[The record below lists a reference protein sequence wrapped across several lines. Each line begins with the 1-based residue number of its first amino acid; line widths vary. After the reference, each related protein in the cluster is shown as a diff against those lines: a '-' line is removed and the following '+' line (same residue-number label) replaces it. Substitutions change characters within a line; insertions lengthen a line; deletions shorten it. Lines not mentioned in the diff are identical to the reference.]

1 MKYSIILLL
10 KKVNEKLHNVINF
23 KSLIYHKNPSVNV
36 NDFID
41 AVMLFDEKSL
51 MMTQKK
57 IKWNL
62 NQKWVITGRKLITG
76 GRKLDKQ
83 NSEIKHTMNLYDA
96 QEELIK
102 FFEEYST
109 LIHNSRYDAADGKGL
124 KILTLKQMF

>member
-62 NQKWVITGRKLITG
+62 NQK
-76 GRKLDKQ
+76 
-83 NSEIKHTMNLYDA
+83 
-96 QEELIK
+96 
-102 FFEEYST
+102 
-109 LIHNSRYDAADGKGL
+109 
-124 KILTLKQMF
+124 